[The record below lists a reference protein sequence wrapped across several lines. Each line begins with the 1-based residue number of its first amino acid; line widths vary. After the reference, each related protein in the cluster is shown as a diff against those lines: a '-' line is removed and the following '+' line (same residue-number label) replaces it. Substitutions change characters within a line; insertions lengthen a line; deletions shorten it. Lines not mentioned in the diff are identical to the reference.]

1 VLGQGPKFASPA
13 EFPQLI
19 ASTGSGNASI
29 YLGLSGPCLSVS
41 AFEGSGE
48 SAVSVAI
55 SLIEQGLGTSLLAGA
70 AEAHDAIVDAVLGDA
85 RGVRRGEGG
94 GFVVL
99 EALPGALERG
109 HLPLAIVAE
118 QRSIPG
124 VAAAEFAALA
134 PPPDAA
140 CVVTG
145 CLPPSVLA
153 GLAGS
158 TWRGAKRFDLLER
171 LGFHE
176 AIGAVAL
183 AVAVAEVAAGG
194 AEQALV
200 VNADLDRV
208 YITRLERY
216 RGSA

>member
-1 VLGQGPKFASPA
+1 
-13 EFPQLI
+13 
-19 ASTGSGNASI
+19 
-29 YLGLSGPCLSVS
+29 
-41 AFEGSGE
+41 
-48 SAVSVAI
+48 
-55 SLIEQGLGTSLLAGA
+55 LAGA
-70 AEAHDAIVDAVLGDA
+70 AEAHDAIVDAVLEGA

-99 EALPGALERG
+99 EALPAALERG
-109 HLPLAIVAE
+109 RLPLAIVAE
-118 QRSIPG
+118 HRSIRG
-124 VAAAEFAALA
+124 AAAPEFAALA
-134 PPPDAA
+134 PPPNAA

-145 CLPPSVLA
+145 FLPPSVLA
-153 GLAGS
+153 GLACS
-158 TWRGAKRFDLLER
+158 AWRSAKRFDLLER

-200 VNADLDRV
+200 VSADLDRV
-208 YITRLERY
+208 YITRLEHY